1 MVITDCQTDA
11 IVYAINK
18 VNLNPYIARWTIHL
32 QSYDILHSAP
42 TNKMM
47 HVDALSRI
55 VAPVDIISL
64 KKELQCHQL
73 ADPQIRAIS
82 DGLKE
87 TEHDKFSGRINI

>member
-1 MVITDCQTDA
+1 M
-11 IVYAINK
+11 
-18 VNLNPYIARWTIHL
+18 
-32 QSYDILHSAP
+32 ILHSAP

-87 TEHDKFSGRINI
+87 IEHDKFMLVEGLIYRKSKDKRFRL